1 MTKIGPAAARKKRS
15 NRRDCACKTGENRY
29 IGGQGVPA
37 QCVGAPLRASR
48 KTWRLGPYSFLTSC
62 GSYLKRAGGKRAHP
76 FGAKALPAVSGSP
89 SCPRL
94 QVPAP
99 GLNPIACTDG
109 EDRFGAA
116 RPATGS
122 NLENPVRLSPAP
134 GGQDLSSAV
143 LPAFVKRK
151 VRTAGR
157 NRRFPGVN

>member
-1 MTKIGPAAARKKRS
+1 QARDFFGR
-15 NRRDCACKTGENRY
+15 
-29 IGGQGVPA
+29 QG
-37 QCVGAPLRASR
+37 
-48 KTWRLGPYSFLTSC
+48 
-62 GSYLKRAGGKRAHP
+62 
-76 FGAKALPAVSGSP
+76 LPAVSGSP

-99 GLNPIACTDG
+99 GLMRIACTDG

-122 NLENPVRLSPAP
+122 NLESPVRLPSAP

-151 VRTAGR
+151 VRMAVATGGSR
-157 NRRFPGVN
+157 IWTRGPHRKKRVVGG

>member
-1 MTKIGPAAARKKRS
+1 MTKIGPAAAPKNLS
-15 NRRDCACKTGENRY
+15 NRSDYACKTDENRY

-37 QCVGAPLRASR
+37 QCCRRAFARFKENMAGRGLFLFVVLRG
-48 KTWRLGPYSFLTSC
+48 LF
-62 GSYLKRAGGKRAHP
+62 LKRGGQARDF
-76 FGAKALPAVSGSP
+76 FGRQGLPAVSGSP

-99 GLNPIACTDG
+99 GLMRIACTDG

-122 NLENPVRLSPAP
+122 NLESPVRLPSAP

-143 LPAFVKRK
+143 LPAFVKRR
-151 VRTAGR
+151 VRRAVAT
-157 NRRFPGVN
+157 